1 MSGRCGTCAILMDVV
16 KYLVNRSMHLGGKA
30 AGDGDAGIENA

>member
-1 MSGRCGTCAILMDVV
+1 MDMV
-16 KYLVNRSMHLGGKA
+16 KYLVNRSMHQGGKA